1 MTFTC
6 WPCSNR
12 VWRNQVLKIYCI
24 FDARP
29 YDADIS
35 TILLVKFERRS
46 SLPPLSKTPRI
57 SPRPVADP
65 LLRLEINLLCIES
78 PWFVISIS
86 VQHIREEWR
95 KFEGEEEIRIPIEI
109 SSNFWRDY
117 FEIILLFFF
126 NVSYTDIH
134 ERKV

>member
-78 PWFVISIS
+78 P
-86 VQHIREEWR
+86 
-95 KFEGEEEIRIPIEI
+95 
-109 SSNFWRDY
+109 
-117 FEIILLFFF
+117 
-126 NVSYTDIH
+126 
-134 ERKV
+134 